1 MRATINFDIDLKK
14 VEDTMAALVSQ
25 EVGSLRITANILDNL
40 GHGPL
45 LQEVTEALDVLQETT
60 SQLQQY
66 RQMLVS
72 FEQAKYQSLSTEEP
86 TSNQT
91 TEEPEA
97 PVGLGDL
104 VRRLREVDSEAK
116 AVTKFDN
123 FISKIQQA
131 AKKDAS
137 EDPDVESVPEG

>member
-1 MRATINFDIDLKK
+1 
-14 VEDTMAALVSQ
+14 
-25 EVGSLRITANILDNL
+25 
-40 GHGPL
+40 
-45 LQEVTEALDVLQETT
+45 
-60 SQLQQY
+60 
-66 RQMLVS
+66 MLVS

-137 EDPDVESVPEG
+137 EDPDVESVQRGDLVYIPSNIMIIGEGLGTNTEIPTDGLTSPSLRLGLWWNQTITMKTYTTKFMSRVKIGL